1 MTLQPHISVRD
12 LIVSEGALRN
22 EGTSSAFVPPGYP
35 AVPDLA
41 LTSALVRV
49 ARSIGANHGFQ
60 IHSGINATDDAYYGE
75 TPEWASK
82 LSSLLITNVEVESSV
97 ICVIARQHSLRA
109 GTVCAVSSNLVTG
122 DVVVEQ
128 NNERPAVGWRHSV
141 TVALETVHQLAI

>member
-1 MTLQPHISVRD
+1 M
-12 LIVSEGALRN
+12 
-22 EGTSSAFVPPGYP
+22 
-35 AVPDLA
+35 
-41 LTSALVRV
+41 RV

-75 TPEWASK
+75 TPEWISK
-82 LSSLLITNVEVESSV
+82 LSSLLITNVVVESSV

-128 NNERPAVGWRHSV
+128 NNERLAVGWRHSV
-141 TVALETVHQLAI
+141 KVALETVHQLAI